1 MKDRNSL
8 LISALAVAI
17 TVGNL
22 AIPATMPAAGRA
34 HAQLAAKAA
43 PDHREPGSA
52 SACARALTDL
62 PAD

>member
-22 AIPATMPAAGRA
+22 AIPAAMPRAELA
-34 HAQLAAKAA
+34 HAQLATQAA
-43 PDHREPGSA
+43 TDHREQGIA
-52 SACARALTDL
+52 SACGRALTDL
-62 PAD
+62 PTD